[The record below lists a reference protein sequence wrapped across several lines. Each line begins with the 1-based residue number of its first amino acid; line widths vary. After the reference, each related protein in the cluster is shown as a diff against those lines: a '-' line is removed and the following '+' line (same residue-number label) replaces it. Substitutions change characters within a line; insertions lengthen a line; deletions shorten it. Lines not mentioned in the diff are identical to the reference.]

1 MKIPGKVAPWFWAI
15 LLAGNALILYE
26 MIVEKEKL
34 APLLV
39 GLALLN
45 LLCIPIVA
53 RNYVLLEEDKVTV
66 VFGFLRDTMKF
77 SEIERV
83 YETHNPIAGS
93 AASLDRIVMKGRHQ
107 ELMCAVKDKQ
117 QLFDAL
123 EKRKIR
129 VF

>member
-53 RNYVLLEEDKVTV
+53 RNYVLLEEDKGDSCLWISERYHEVQ
-66 VFGFLRDTMKF
+66 RD
-77 SEIERV
+77 
-83 YETHNPIAGS
+83 
-93 AASLDRIVMKGRHQ
+93 
-107 ELMCAVKDKQ
+107 
-117 QLFDAL
+117 
-123 EKRKIR
+123 
-129 VF
+129 